1 MVEQIISKRVYF
13 SGNGQARFLNEMINR
28 IGRPCVAGL
37 CGVDKRT
44 FYDWRRGKYLITYD
58 VVKKIVKRANAFMPL
73 GITVLPEYWYVRK
86 GAKRGAVKRNKLYG
100 NPGTPEGRRK
110 GGLITVNKFSK
121 NICYAKRK
129 GFIVR
134 KEIRCPPQSALLAE
148 FIGIMLGDGSINK
161 NQAKV
166 TLSSK
171 TDRGYAYFIQRIIKK
186 LFNIKSPIAFRAK
199 NTIEI
204 MIYSRNAV
212 DFLVQCG
219 LKTGNK
225 VSNQIDVP
233 RWIFNKGSFI
243 KACLRGLID
252 TDGGIYFHDHVTK
265 GIKYKNI
272 GLCFT
277 NRSLPLLNSANQ
289 MFLMLGLSAKS
300 DKIRHVSL
308 YGISNLDKYMSI
320 IGSNNIKNKK
330 KIDFY
335 KKSKI

>member
-100 NPGTPEGRRK
+100 NPGTPEGCR
-110 GGLITVNKFSK
+110 
-121 NICYAKRK
+121 
-129 GFIVR
+129 
-134 KEIRCPPQSALLAE
+134 
-148 FIGIMLGDGSINK
+148 
-161 NQAKV
+161 
-166 TLSSK
+166 
-171 TDRGYAYFIQRIIKK
+171 
-186 LFNIKSPIAFRAK
+186 
-199 NTIEI
+199 
-204 MIYSRNAV
+204 
-212 DFLVQCG
+212 
-219 LKTGNK
+219 
-225 VSNQIDVP
+225 
-233 RWIFNKGSFI
+233 KGSFI

-252 TDGGIYFHDHVTK
+252 TDGGIYFHYHVTK

-289 MFLMLGLSAKS
+289 MFLMSGLSAKS

-308 YGISNLDKYMSI
+308 YGISNLDKYMPI

-335 KKSKI
+335 KKTKI